1 MRKEMMYRNEGMA
14 YALRIAKEKG
24 IEGLE
29 EEIKFR
35 NITQM
40 PISVNRKEAEK
51 FVEETKMNCL
61 DTVLIM
67 ALNVLNDEFD
77 FSQEQLNQF
86 KARFN
91 FKAENLVD
99 GFMSWKDLQ
108 DVLVEEMDIKTE
120 IRNAEQ
126 FEEIQ
131 PREE

>member
-91 FKAENLVD
+91 YKAENLVD